1 MSGIPLLE
9 QIPEMVKAILA
20 FMSRIDE
27 AKKVIA
33 GLPGPDKIGNTLS
46 VKGGATKQ
54 GRFMINI
61 EGDIPKDHV
70 LKILNSIHELNG
82 DIEVVAG
89 K

>member
-1 MSGIPLLE
+1 MSGIPPFE

-20 FMSRIDE
+20 FMPTIDE
-27 AKKVIA
+27 AKKIIA

-61 EGDIPKDHV
+61 EGAMPKDHAI
-70 LKILNSIHELNG
+70 KILNSIHELNG